1 MKTIFAQPII
11 TPLSRAFVLPLVL
24 AFGLAACGDNAA
36 RYLVEPAPTAAAVPL
51 RLPTLEV
58 RDVVLPAY
66 AEGAQILQQDAS
78 GALRPIARSEWAD
91 GSSRAV
97 TAALARSL
105 DLQTTAAVAAE
116 PWPLS
121 DAPAGRLD
129 VRIDRIV
136 ARADQ
141 TFQLSGQYAVASFQ
155 GNISEVLQR
164 FDIRVPMA
172 GDSPAAI
179 AAAQGQALDQ
189 LAAQIVT
196 RLRR

>member
-1 MKTIFAQPII
+1 MRKH
-11 TPLSRAFVLPLVL
+11 VLPML
-24 AFGLAACGDNAA
+24 ALTFGLAACGDNAA
-36 RYLVEPAPTAAAVPL
+36 RYLVEPAPVAAAVPL
-51 RLPTLEV
+51 RLSSIEL
-58 RDVVLPAY
+58 RDMVLPAY

-78 GALRPIARSEWAD
+78 GALRPVANSEWAD
-91 GSSRAV
+91 GSARAM

-121 DAPAGRLD
+121 EPAAGRLD
-129 VRIDRIV
+129 VRLDRIV

-141 TFQLSGQYAVASFQ
+141 SFQLSGQYALASYQ

-172 GDSPAAI
+172 ADSPAAI
-179 AAAQGQALDQ
+179 ALAQGQAIDE
-189 LAAQIVT
+189 LAAQSVA

>member
-1 MKTIFAQPII
+1 MKNRFSLI
-11 TPLSRAFVLPLVL
+11 L
-24 AFGLAACGDNAA
+24 ALTFGLTFGLAACGDNAA

-51 RLPTLEV
+51 RLNSIEV
-58 RDVVLPAY
+58 RDVKLPAY
-66 AEGAQILQQDAS
+66 AEGTQILQQDAS
-78 GALRPIARSEWAD
+78 GALRPVSRSEWAD
-91 GSSRAV
+91 NSPRAV

-121 DAPAGRLD
+121 DSPAGRLD

-136 ARADQ
+136 ARADGN
-141 TFQLSGQYAVASFQ
+141 FQMSGQYAVASFQ

-164 FDIRVPMA
+164 FDILVPMTSDSA
-172 GDSPAAI
+172 GAI
-179 AAAQGQALDQ
+179 AAAQGQALDL
-189 LAAQIVT
+189 LAAQIVA